1 MITAVHHVSFTV
13 SDMERSLDFYRG
25 ALGFEV
31 LDYRT
36 VAGSFAETVTTLKGV
51 RMRII
56 HLSGYGQGLEL
67 IQYLAA
73 AGQPE
78 APRTCDTGSAHLCYV
93 VDDIEA
99 EIARLSELGVRFL
112 SEVMTVEG
120 GPNAGNR
127 MVYFL
132 DPDGIPMEF
141 TQPARGG

>member
-13 SDMERSLDFYRG
+13 SDMEQSLDFYRG

-31 LDYRT
+31 LNDRT
-36 VAGSFAETVTTLKGV
+36 VEGSFAETVTTLKGV

-67 IQYLAA
+67 IQYLVA

-141 TQPARGG
+141 TQPAGAG

>member
-13 SDMERSLDFYRG
+13 SYMEQSLDFYRG
-25 ALGFEV
+25 SLGFEV
-31 LDYRT
+31 LNDRT
-36 VAGSFAETVTTLKGV
+36 VEGSFAETVTTLKGV
-51 RMRII
+51 RMRIV

-99 EIARLSELGVRFL
+99 EIARLSALGVRFL
-112 SEVMTVEG
+112 SKVMMVEG
-120 GPNAGNR
+120 GPNAGNQ

-141 TQPARGG
+141 TQPAGGG

>member
-31 LDYRT
+31 LNDRT

-67 IQYLAA
+67 IQDLSA

-78 APRTCDTGSAHLCYV
+78 APRSCDTGSAHLCYV

>member
-13 SDMERSLDFYRG
+13 SDMEQSLDFYRG

-31 LDYRT
+31 LNDRT
-36 VAGSFAETVTTLKGV
+36 VEGSFAETVTTLEGV
-51 RMRII
+51 RMRIV

-73 AGQPE
+73 AGQSE

-99 EIARLSELGVRFL
+99 EIARLSALGVRFL

-141 TQPARGG
+141 TQPAGGD

>member
-13 SDMERSLDFYRG
+13 SDMEQSLDFYRG

-31 LDYRT
+31 LNDRT
-36 VAGSFAETVTTLKGV
+36 VEGSFAETVTTLEGV
-51 RMRII
+51 RMRIV

-73 AGQPE
+73 AGQSE

-93 VDDIEA
+93 VDEIEA
-99 EIARLSELGVRFL
+99 EIARLSALGVRFL
-112 SEVMTVEG
+112 SKVMMVEG
-120 GPNAGNR
+120 GPNAGNQ

-141 TQPARGG
+141 TQPAGGG

>member
-13 SDMERSLDFYRG
+13 SDMEQSLDFYRG

-31 LDYRT
+31 LNDRT
-36 VAGSFAETVTTLKGV
+36 VEGSFAETVTTLEGV
-51 RMRII
+51 RMRIV
-56 HLSGYGQGLEL
+56 HLNGYGQGLEL

-73 AGQPE
+73 AGQSE

-99 EIARLSELGVRFL
+99 EIARLSALGVRFL
-112 SEVMTVEG
+112 SKVMMVEG

-141 TQPARGG
+141 TQPAGGG